1 MVKHILI
8 AHDLSPEADIALRR
22 AIQLA
27 GQLRARLTLLHVA
40 SSQPSPALLARLR
53 SAEERTLA
61 THLQGQPPLD
71 VQLRLEV
78 GPHPAELILQYISL
92 GNCDLLVLGSHHR
105 QPTQGFAGSVQE
117 RILEASPIPVLV
129 AVDPAGAPYARA
141 LAAID
146 FSPCAS
152 RALRA
157 AWQLLPPGAQLKALH
172 VQEVAAIRAADNPD
186 ERAFQQSLF
195 ERFIGAEFTALPPR
209 AVQFSHSFQ
218 SGERQACLDA
228 ALADQAAQLL
238 ALGGHSRDALSE
250 RLLGSLTRLYL
261 DNPPCDLLVVR

>member
-1 MVKHILI
+1 MAKHILI
-8 AHDLSPEADIALRR
+8 AHDLSPQGDIALRR

-27 GQLRARLTLLHVA
+27 GQLQARLTLLHVA

-53 SAEERTLA
+53 SAEEQTLA
-61 THLQGQPPLD
+61 HHLQGQPALD

-92 GNCDLLVLGSHHR
+92 GSCDLLVLGSHHR
-105 QPTQGFAGSVQE
+105 QPTEDFAGSIQE
-117 RILEASPIPVLV
+117 RILQASPVPVLV
-129 AVDPAGAPYARA
+129 AIDPTAAPYERA

-157 AWQLLPPGAQLKALH
+157 AWQLLPPGAQIRALH
-172 VQEVAAIRAADNPD
+172 VQEVAAIHAAENPD
-186 ERAFQQSLF
+186 EQAFQQSLF
-195 ERFIGAEFTALPPR
+195 ERFIGTEFTALPPR
-209 AVQFSHSFQ
+209 AVQFSHGFQ
-218 SGERQACLDA
+218 SGERQACLDTA
-228 ALADQAAQLL
+228 IASQHAQLL

-250 RLLGSLTRLYL
+250 RLLGSLTRYYL
-261 DNPPCDLLVVR
+261 DTPPCDLLVMR

>member
-8 AHDLSPEADIALRR
+8 AHDLSPEADIALDR

-53 SAEERTLA
+53 SAEEQTLNS
-61 THLQGQPPLD
+61 HLQGHPLPD

-78 GPHPAELILQYISL
+78 GPHPAELILQYIGL
-92 GNCDLLVLGSHHR
+92 GNCDLLVVGSHHR
-105 QPTQGFAGSVQE
+105 QSSQGLAGSVRE
-117 RILEASPIPVLV
+117 RLLEASPIPVLI
-129 AVDPAGAPYARA
+129 AIDPATPCYERA
-141 LAAID
+141 LVAID

-157 AWQLLPPGAQLKALH
+157 AWPLVPLGAQLHALH
-172 VQEVAAIRAADNPD
+172 VHEVAAIHAEDNPD

-195 ERFIGAEFTALPPR
+195 ERFIGSEFVALPPR
-209 AVQFSHSFQ
+209 AVQFSHGFQ
-218 SGERQACLDA
+218 SGERYDCLES
-228 ALADQAAQLL
+228 ALASQRPQLL

-250 RLLGSLTRLYL
+250 RLLGSLTRYYL
-261 DNPPCDLLVVR
+261 DNPPCDLLIAR

>member
-1 MVKHILI
+1 MAKHILI
-8 AHDLSPEADIALRR
+8 AHDLSPEADIALCR

-53 SAEERTLA
+53 SAEEQTLA
-61 THLQGQPPLD
+61 SHLQGHPVQD

-78 GPHPAELILQYISL
+78 GSHPAELILQYISL

-105 QPTQGFAGSVQE
+105 QPSTGFAGSVQE
-117 RILEASPIPVLV
+117 RILEACPIPVLV
-129 AVDPAGAPYARA
+129 AVDPAAPPYERT
-141 LAAID
+141 LVAID

-157 AWQLLPPGAQLKALH
+157 AWPLLPPGAQLHALH
-172 VQEVAAIRAADNPD
+172 VQEVAGIHAEDNPD

-195 ERFIGAEFTALPPR
+195 ERFIGSEFTALPPR
-209 AVQFSHSFQ
+209 AVQFSHGFQ
-218 SGERQACLDA
+218 SGERHDCLEA
-228 ALADQAAQLL
+228 ALASRRPQLL

-250 RLLGSLTRLYL
+250 RLLGSLTRHYL
-261 DNPPCDLLVVR
+261 DNPPCDLLVMR

>member
-1 MVKHILI
+1 MAKHILI

-27 GQLRARLTLLHVA
+27 VQQQARLTLLHVA

-53 SAEERTLA
+53 SAEEQTLA
-61 THLQGQPPLD
+61 NHLQGQPALD

-105 QPTQGFAGSVQE
+105 HPRQDFAGSVQE

-129 AVDPAGAPYARA
+129 AVGPPVAPYGRA

-157 AWQLLPPGAQLKALH
+157 AWQLLPLGAQLQALH
-172 VQEVAAIRAADNPD
+172 VQEVAAIHAGDNPD

-195 ERFIGAEFTALPPR
+195 ERFIDAEFTALPPR

-218 SGERQACLDA
+218 SGERHDCLEA
-228 ALADQAAQLL
+228 ALASQRPQLL

-250 RLLGSLTRLYL
+250 RLLGSLTRDYL
-261 DNPPCDLLVVR
+261 DNPPCDLLVMR